1 MSATFYPLPNTPPA
15 HSHHPPSE
23 IELRNIPSDPSIS
36 SSIHDSEST
45 DEYGT
50 HFQDPVHTTS
60 GPDPSPSQAEVCSGG
75 ITSRPEDNDEIESLT
90 EPRAQYHVFRYWKW
104 ELVSMAVAIGLL
116 LAIIV
121 LISQY
126 HDRSINEWTF
136 PINLTT
142 LLALLATIFRTIIL
156 IPITSVISQSKW
168 DWVGRDQV
176 RLLSDIQDIDMASRG
191 PWGAISII
199 PLAAKG
205 NIPAL
210 VAAIT
215 SILTLATAPFVQQA
229 VITVECERTT
239 QGAAAVPYAHFVP
252 RSGGYSNP
260 AGSPVPGEGSV
271 TSAYD
276 TELMVQSCQAGPDAP
291 DNQIR
296 PSCATGNCTF
306 SDGDPTEDGGVSHST
321 IAMCH
326 QCQETSSLLKMEEHT
341 IIGGTQMAAT
351 SPNGGYIGPLYNT
364 VVNSIVDSNLT
375 WAKSIMGTPDVRRL
389 SNAALLNVTTL
400 AKSNPGEYLS
410 VTCILYTCLRSYR
423 TWIQDGQ
430 LHEEELASAPASPD
444 LLSDPYPN
452 SPRSMMKH
460 LVAVKSPCRAGGVVY
475 AAQNMSAAPNPTQ
488 LSFCETPDD
497 GGACQT
503 RNVSAPEA
511 CIYRQHGRFAH
522 AMRRTLATAF
532 SGTCGNPRGAISC
545 KGAQKNGGPF
555 SSTTKWLLDLQFGAN
570 NSTINSPYGDSRSSF
585 LRIDERFGAFAA
597 AVSQRYRASFG
608 AQSYGLNR
616 DHDPADGLPAG
627 EVRGR
632 AAQTLSCT
640 SAQLAW
646 MAFPAALAALTA
658 SLLAWAVAR
667 SWARRGAQPVWK
679 ETLLPLVLYRDRL
692 LLDGGTMEQLDLNK
706 RGVAGQQPVM
716 ELSQMAA
723 SARHVSVRFRWNE
736 PSSAENGLKKRTR
749 VSFDVDSLLEET
761 G

>member
-1 MSATFYPLPNTPPA
+1 MSATFYPLPNTPPG

-36 SSIHDSEST
+36 SSIHDSESI

-50 HFQDPVHTTS
+50 HFQAPVDTIS
-60 GPDPSPSQAEVCSGG
+60 GPDPSPSQVEVCSGG

-126 HDRSINEWTF
+126 HNRSINEWTF

-168 DWVGRDQV
+168 DWVGRDQP
-176 RLLSDIQDIDMASRG
+176 G
-191 PWGAISII
+191 PLGAISII
-199 PLAAKG
+199 PMAAKG

-306 SDGDPTEDGGVSHST
+306 SDGDPTEDGDVSHST

-326 QCQETSSLLKMEEHT
+326 HCQETSSLLIMEEHT

-351 SPNGGYIGPLYNT
+351 SPNGGYIGPLYDT
-364 VVNSIVDSNLT
+364 VVNSIVDTNLT

-389 SNAALLNVTTL
+389 SDAALLNVTTL

-423 TWIQDGQ
+423 SWIQDGQ

-460 LVAVKSPCRAGGVVY
+460 LVAVKLPCRAGGVVY

-511 CIYRQHGRFAH
+511 CIYRQHGR
-522 AMRRTLATAF
+522 
-532 SGTCGNPRGAISC
+532 
-545 KGAQKNGGPF
+545 
-555 SSTTKWLLDLQFGAN
+555 
-570 NSTINSPYGDSRSSF
+570 PYGDSRSSF

-723 SARHVSVRFRWNE
+723 SARNVSVRFRWNE